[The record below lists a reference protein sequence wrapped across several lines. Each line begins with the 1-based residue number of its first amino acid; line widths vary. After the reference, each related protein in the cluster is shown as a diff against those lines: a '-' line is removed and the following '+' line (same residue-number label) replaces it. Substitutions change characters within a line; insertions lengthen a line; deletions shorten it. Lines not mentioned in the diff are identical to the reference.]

1 MTREEI
7 VHAVKNVRHYIAIG
21 RDLGAHER
29 EYFVT
34 DIHNLC
40 AAALMLSE
48 PASVDIAD
56 LHKSSHPQAAANAAS
71 WPKAK
76 RRGTSVVSS
85 QHHHTGE

>member
-7 VHAVKNVRHYIAIG
+7 EHSVKNVRYYLSLG

-40 AAALMLSE
+40 AAALILSE
-48 PASVDIAD
+48 PEHVDISD
-56 LHKSSHPQAAANAAS
+56 LHKSSDPQALANAAS
-71 WPKAK
+71 WPKDREGK
-76 RRGTSVVSS
+76 
-85 QHHHTGE
+85 